1 MACDR
6 VKERVRK
13 GGHSI
18 PKDVIMRRYY
28 KGISNLFKLF
38 MNEVDVWAIY
48 DNSEFLRE
56 RIAFGGKKLAT
67 TVNDNDKFCKI
78 KGYVI

>member
-1 MACDR
+1 
-6 VKERVRK
+6 
-13 GGHSI
+13 
-18 PKDVIMRRYY
+18 
-28 KGISNLFKLF
+28 